1 MAIIIPNHALK
12 LGPRSHRPPCIL
24 FTYTVGT
31 IELLHNKTS
40 LFPTPAASVF
50 VEQSLSKSVL
60 MAFASLS
67 LEVKGL
73 ATCRFS
79 VELGLL
85 YRLRS

>member
-1 MAIIIPNHALK
+1 MIRYEICGNNNTEPHALK

-31 IELLHNKTS
+31 IELLHIKTS

-67 LEVKGL
+67 LEVKKG
-73 ATCRFS
+73 FS
-79 VELGLL
+79 NMPLF
-85 YRLRS
+85 R